1 MSWLNICVYP
11 DPVLKEESKKIDN
24 IDDKIR
30 KFVKD
35 MINTM
40 YATPGGIGLAAPQVG
55 VNSRLVVLD
64 RSLGKTQDTLVM
76 INPKII
82 SAEGEVVGDEGCLS
96 LPEAYGQVKRPKRV
110 EVEFVDLK
118 EKTRRIIG
126 EGYIARVF
134 HHEVDHLD
142 GVLFIDRMSRLRR
155 DFVKMRYLKRMKKQK
170 RCL

>member
-30 KFVKD
+30 KLVKD

-96 LPEAYGQVKRPKRV
+96 LAANSDQCANTQGRIHRPSGFRRAHLHLLFGQ
-110 EVEFVDLK
+110 
-118 EKTRRIIG
+118 T
-126 EGYIARVF
+126 IARA
-134 HHEVDHLD
+134 
-142 GVLFIDRMSRLRR
+142 RA
-155 DFVKMRYLKRMKKQK
+155 Y
-170 RCL
+170 